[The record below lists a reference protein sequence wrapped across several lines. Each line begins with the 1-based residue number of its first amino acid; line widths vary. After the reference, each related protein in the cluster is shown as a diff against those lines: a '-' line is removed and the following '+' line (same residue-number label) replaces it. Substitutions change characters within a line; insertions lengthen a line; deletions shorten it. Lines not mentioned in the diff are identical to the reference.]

1 MKNIVLMA
9 MSTLPKKLDS
19 CDYFAENSF
28 EKPLVKACVSQLEP
42 VTRLCLQ
49 NTQDAADLII
59 LGTEATLE
67 NDSLQGTD
75 AVSFFLDRIAQTE
88 NGQEFQVDTDG
99 AITYD
104 YQAYHL
110 IGKHVTRRISAAVI
124 KIDEDQLIIAIEKA
138 VQLIRSIRAE
148 DEISLWIAANGGLR
162 ESYSYISA
170 IVSLLKYDGIEPSH
184 ILSTETETKKI
195 IDFSTSFRLFDF
207 VTGINEFKEFGS
219 INTLKKYYKGHEND
233 PVILA
238 MGKISDGT
246 SQSNANLFTKG
257 LNELRD
263 LFLHEEKH
271 QDSFLLTDSPEF
283 RIFKSNII
291 EDYSPLLESND
302 YYFLDIVERCSKKNQ
317 IQQALSFIESK
328 MCLDYL
334 RTGLLCFNK
343 DDSITIGLI
352 DQYLREN
359 GKKAEN
365 VDHFVVDTEVIASKK
380 LNPSSV
386 FLKRSSI
393 AEFIY
398 NVQHG
403 IAYTVPFA
411 NRNIS
416 FLFPDNGV
424 KKHELLINNPPQRVK
439 YKTSSFL
446 SKDDP
451 FAELAYF
458 VFQMHRM
465 LKMIR
470 NILFHGNEAEQDE
483 LFSKINAYSQ
493 GEVINTCIS
502 IYIHACRA
510 LFHYL
515 SNIPEEKK
523 QMIMESLKPGHPH
536 SNKRSSEN
544 SKKGVKV
551 TENEMNFIGKKI
563 LITPTKLSNT
573 CLNLIGTFSVEP
585 SIVRRCLIKVDQMDP
600 SAARDLINKKVSVK
614 IISVSPDGFRC
625 EIV

>member
-19 CDYFAENSF
+19 CDYFAEKSF

-99 AITYD
+99 AVTHD

-110 IGKHVTRRISAAVI
+110 IGEHVTRRISAAVI

-219 INTLKKYYKGHEND
+219 INILKKYYKGHEND

-302 YYFLDIVERCSKKNQ
+302 YYFLDIVERCSRKNQ

-328 MCLDYL
+328 MCFDYQ
-334 RTGLLCFNK
+334 RIGLLLIDDFQIKLLRNCLLKENNINK
-343 DDSITIGLI
+343 DPVHYVADSALI
-352 DQYLREN
+352 
-359 GKKAEN
+359 K
-365 VDHFVVDTEVIASKK
+365 SKL
-380 LNPSSV
+380 LNPSQV
-386 FLKRSSI
+386 FS
-393 AEFIY
+393 
-398 NVQHG
+398 
-403 IAYTVPFA
+403 
-411 NRNIS
+411 NRNRIAKFIDGIENGINLPASFSDNQINGFFTNNGIS
-416 FLFPDNGV
+416 RYHPKFKNTQQKITYRIG
-424 KKHELLINNPPQRVK
+424 
-439 YKTSSFL
+439 TCL

-451 FAELAYF
+451 FAALAWF
-458 VFQMHRM
+458 VFQMHHM
-465 LKMIR
+465 LKRIR
-470 NILFHGNEAEQDE
+470 NFLFHGNEAEQDE
-483 LFSKINAYSQ
+483 LFST
-493 GEVINTCIS
+493 V
-502 IYIHACRA
+502 
-510 LFHYL
+510 
-515 SNIPEEKK
+515 
-523 QMIMESLKPGHPH
+523 
-536 SNKRSSEN
+536 
-544 SKKGVKV
+544 
-551 TENEMNFIGKKI
+551 
-563 LITPTKLSNT
+563 
-573 CLNLIGTFSVEP
+573 
-585 SIVRRCLIKVDQMDP
+585 
-600 SAARDLINKKVSVK
+600 
-614 IISVSPDGFRC
+614 
-625 EIV
+625 